1 MITNSKIIAANVVD
15 LDINMHGLLCN
26 IYGKTGM
33 LLVGPKWSDF
43 VFGNILIIAYAS
55 GRNEWAKLRKGNFY
69 R

>member
-1 MITNSKIIAANVVD
+1 MIINGKIIAANVVD

-43 VFGNILIIAYAS
+43 VFGNILIIAYFCIY
-55 GRNEWAKLRKGNFY
+55 N
-69 R
+69 